1 MLTRRE
7 PPAIT
12 RLVVASLLVLL
23 GLSAAVAAG
32 ARARAPMIAAA
43 GDIACDPLGRFY
55 RRGVGNQFHCRQMLT
70 SKLILRGRYRAVLA
84 LGDLQYPNGSLR
96 KFRRS
101 YGQSW
106 GRFKAKTIPVPGNH
120 EFETPHASSYFTYF
134 NGRGNVTGRAGHRR
148 RGWYSR
154 ELGRW
159 HLIVLNSN
167 CARVRCGPRSQQADW
182 LRGDLRRHPN
192 RCVLAAY
199 HHPRYSSG
207 VHEEDQDVST
217 FWRILHR
224 GGADVVLNGHD
235 HDYERF
241 APQGSRHRLDRSHG
255 VVEFVVGTGG
265 HSLFKLGRPAPN
277 TRASQDQRFGFL
289 KLRLGPG
296 RYRWNYKI
304 APNGRSFDAGSRRCT
319 PIGPMVRKYLRAKR
333 KRLRNR
339 NRHRHGARDASG
351 VLQG

>member
-1 MLTRRE
+1 MRKAPASTRV
-7 PPAIT
+7 
-12 RLVVASLLVLL
+12 LVACLLLAL
-23 GLSAAVAAG
+23 GLGAAVTAG
-32 ARARAPMIAAA
+32 ARARVPVIAAA
-43 GDIACDPLGRFY
+43 GDIACDPVGRFY
-55 RRGVGNQFHCRQMLT
+55 RRGIGNRNHCRQRMT
-70 SKLILRGRYRAVLA
+70 SDLILRGNYSAVLP
-84 LGDLQYPNGSLR
+84 LGDLQYPNGDLR

-106 GRFKAKTIPVPGNH
+106 GRFKKKTLPVPGNH
-120 EFETPHASSYFTYF
+120 EFETPHASGYFTYF
-134 NGRGNVTGRAGHRR
+134 DGRGNVTGRAGHRR

-154 ELGRW
+154 DLGRW

-167 CARVRCGPRSQQADW
+167 CARVRCGPQSRQATW
-182 LRGDLRRHPN
+182 LRRDLERHPN

-241 APQGSRHRLDRSHG
+241 APQGPRHRLDRAHG

-265 HSLFKLGRPAPN
+265 HSLFNLGKPAPHSR
-277 TRASQDQRFGFL
+277 TRQDQRFGFL
-289 KLRLGPG
+289 RLRLGRG
-296 RYRWNYKI
+296 RYRWAYTL
-304 APNGRSFDAGSRRCT
+304 APGGRIFDAGSRRCT
-319 PIGPMVRKYLRAKR
+319 PIGPLVRKYLRAKR
-333 KRLRNR
+333 KRQRER
-339 NRHRHGARDASG
+339 QKHRHRHQHASG